1 VQQWVR
7 HYCTATAASSA
18 ALAEVQQVRCADAP
32 LPPPAAPQHASAH
45 HGVRCSP
52 QVLRVPT
59 RRASRPWT
67 APTTTPSA
75 GGAQPQGAVGD
86 RGRLSLSERERAARL
101 SELHLL
107 QHDSRSDTVGATA
120 GATPSDLLAR
130 LQRSRAPQHRHD
142 AQAAPSAAPTRRA
155 DTTRPST
162 DTAPSAAPAASS
174 DLQER
179 VGMAYRSGLVRPLP
193 SAGSAEA
200 AAGRPRRGPA
210 RCSAR
215 CTGDPASMS
224 DMVDGSACCPQKV
237 SRDDDNGPVVHGA
250 LRKQAS

>member
-1 VQQWVR
+1 M
-7 HYCTATAASSA
+7 
-18 ALAEVQQVRCADAP
+18 
-32 LPPPAAPQHASAH
+32 
-45 HGVRCSP
+45 
-52 QVLRVPT
+52 
-59 RRASRPWT
+59 
-67 APTTTPSA
+67 
-75 GGAQPQGAVGD
+75 
-86 RGRLSLSERERAARL
+86 SERERAARL

-193 SAGSAEA
+193 SAGSAGA

>member
-1 VQQWVR
+1 
-7 HYCTATAASSA
+7 
-18 ALAEVQQVRCADAP
+18 
-32 LPPPAAPQHASAH
+32 
-45 HGVRCSP
+45 
-52 QVLRVPT
+52 
-59 RRASRPWT
+59 
-67 APTTTPSA
+67 
-75 GGAQPQGAVGD
+75 VGD

-193 SAGSAEA
+193 SAGSAGA
-200 AAGRPRRGPA
+200 AAGRPRRGSA

-237 SRDDDNGPVVHGA
+237 SMDDDNGTVVHGA

>member
-1 VQQWVR
+1 VG
-7 HYCTATAASSA
+7 A
-18 ALAEVQQVRCADAP
+18 ALLHSHGGFVSSVGRGAAGARADAP

-45 HGVRCSP
+45 HGARCSP

-142 AQAAPSAAPTRRA
+142 AQAAPSAAP
-155 DTTRPST
+155 
-162 DTAPSAAPAASS
+162 AASC
-174 DLQER
+174 DLQVR

-193 SAGSAEA
+193 SAGSAGA
-200 AAGRPRRGPA
+200 AAGRPRRGSA

-237 SRDDDNGPVVHGA
+237 SMDDDNGTVVHGA

>member
-1 VQQWVR
+1 
-7 HYCTATAASSA
+7 
-18 ALAEVQQVRCADAP
+18 
-32 LPPPAAPQHASAH
+32 
-45 HGVRCSP
+45 
-52 QVLRVPT
+52 
-59 RRASRPWT
+59 
-67 APTTTPSA
+67 
-75 GGAQPQGAVGD
+75 
-86 RGRLSLSERERAARL
+86 L

-142 AQAAPSAAPTRRA
+142 AQAAPSAAP
-155 DTTRPST
+155 
-162 DTAPSAAPAASS
+162 AASS

-193 SAGSAEA
+193 SAGSAGA
-200 AAGRPRRGPA
+200 AAGRRGSA